1 MLMDE
6 NNTTLDSKVFRQL
19 EDDILNGK
27 YKEGDAVTEQRIS
40 NELGVSRTPVRE
52 AFHRLEKEGLIKLV
66 PNKGAIVIGVSV
78 DDLVDIYKIRIRL
91 EGLATRMA
99 AENITES
106 DRERLIETVELTDF
120 YISKNDTEKIK
131 NLDSN
136 FHDIIYSASG
146 SRMIYRTLSD
156 LHRSIK
162 RYRKISLTV
171 PNRLPKSIEEHKKIL
186 EAILATDAKAAD
198 KLASSHVERAL
209 VNVMIALG
217 KQV

>member
-1 MLMDE
+1 MDE
-6 NNTTLDSKVFRQL
+6 NNTTLDNKVFGRL

-66 PNKGAIVIGVSV
+66 PNKGAVVIGVSV

-106 DRERLIETVELTDF
+106 DREKLIETVELTDF
-120 YISKNDTEKIK
+120 YIRRNDTEKIK

-186 EAILATDAKAAD
+186 EAILAGDCEAAD

-217 KQV
+217 KQL